1 MKWADHFGD
10 NLDPNTI
17 ETNPKIIAPAV
28 NPKQSHK
35 SIIIVS
41 LFFHHE
47 RRRLV
52 VIPRSKFNETNHDQA
67 KLDRAQDCHLN
78 KPDPNIIA
86 WIIEKWG
93 LVSYR
98 LKHKRIESA
107 CQEKRTPKKHSIT
120 QGYFGYIY

>member
-1 MKWADHFGD
+1 
-10 NLDPNTI
+10 
-17 ETNPKIIAPAV
+17 
-28 NPKQSHK
+28 
-35 SIIIVS
+35 
-41 LFFHHE
+41 
-47 RRRLV
+47 LV

-107 CQEKRTPKKHSIT
+107 CQEKRTPKKTLHHPRIFWLHLLKKQSSLLLQSCFINL
-120 QGYFGYIY
+120 YFIVLYNNYRI